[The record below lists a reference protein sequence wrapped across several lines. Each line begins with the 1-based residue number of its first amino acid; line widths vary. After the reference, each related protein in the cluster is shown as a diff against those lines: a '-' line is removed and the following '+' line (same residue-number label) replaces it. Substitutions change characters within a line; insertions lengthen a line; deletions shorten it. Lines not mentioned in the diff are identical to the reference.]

1 MPGRGELP
9 STLQR
14 SPAEAQETW
23 IKAHDSAAAIGKEN
37 GRRTAAARD
46 GRRTRGGG

>member
-1 MPGRGELP
+1 MPGREELP
-9 STLQR
+9 STVQR

-46 GRRTRGGG
+46 GRRTGGG

>member
-1 MPGRGELP
+1 MPGREELP

-14 SPAEAQETW
+14 SPDKARETW
-23 IKAHDSAAAIGKEN
+23 SKVHDSAAAIGKED

-46 GRRTRGGG
+46 RRRTGGG

>member
-1 MPGRGELP
+1 MPGREELP
-9 STLQR
+9 STLQP

-23 IKAHDSAAAIGKEN
+23 SKARDSAAAIGKEN

-46 GRRTRGGG
+46 RRRTGGG